1 VAKKFLVDID
11 LNTNELQNAVV
22 QNLPF
27 SSEPTGEKGRIYFDS
42 TNNVLK
48 VYNGSLWQSLATGGS
63 TVDTV
68 TLTGDVT
75 GSGTLAGN
83 AISIATTI
91 AANSVAL
98 GTDTTGNYVAS
109 VGTGNYI
116 LITGTPGEGWSPEFA
131 VDATT
136 ASTASKVVARDS
148 SGDIYVRNV
157 YGTLVGTADHAN
169 TASAINWSGI
179 TDKPDPVVA
188 VYLSGDVTGNASTT
202 LTDLASGSVSI
213 STTIA
218 ANSVAL
224 GTDTTGNYVAD
235 VTASTGVNI
244 TGTPGE
250 GWTPVI
256 SIGQPVATSDSPTFA
271 AITITGDAAVNG
283 GDLTTTSTGTATLFN
298 TNATTLNIGGAAT
311 TIGIGAATGNTTVNN
326 NLIVSGNLTVSGSV
340 TTLDTQ
346 QLIVED
352 NIIVLNSNVTTSPSL
367 DAGLEVERGTST
379 NVSILWNETSDLWTV
394 TNDGTNY
401 AQIARK
407 YAATISSSAATS
419 YTLTHNLNT
428 RDVTVEVYQNS
439 SNYDTVE
446 VDVLRSSVNA
456 VTINFAASPA
466 VDYRVV
472 ITG

>member
-1 VAKKFLVDID
+1 MAKRFLVDLD
-11 LNTNELQNAVV
+11 LSTNELQNAVI
-22 QNLPF
+22 QNLPVA
-27 SSEPTGEKGRIYFDS
+27 SEPSGEKGRIYFDS
-42 TNNVLK
+42 TNNVIK
-48 VYNGSLWQSLATGGS
+48 VYNGSTWQPLATGGS

-75 GSGTLAGN
+75 GSGSLAGN
-83 AISIATTI
+83 TISVAATI

-98 GTDTTGNYVAS
+98 GTDTTGNYVA
-109 VGTGNYI
+109 G
-116 LITGTPGEGWSPEFA
+116 A
-131 VDATT
+131 
-136 ASTASKVVARDS
+136 
-148 SGDIYVRNV
+148 
-157 YGTLVGTADHAN
+157 
-169 TASAINWSGI
+169 
-179 TDKPDPVVA
+179 
-188 VYLSGDVTGNASTT
+188 
-202 LTDLASGSVSI
+202 
-213 STTIA
+213 
-218 ANSVAL
+218 
-224 GTDTTGNYVAD
+224 
-235 VTASTGVNI
+235 TASTGVNI

-311 TIGIGAATGNTTVNN
+311 TIGIGAATGNTTINN

-352 NIIVLNSNVTTSPSL
+352 NIIVLNSNVTTAPSL
-367 DAGLEVERGTST
+367 DAGLEVERGTSL
-379 NVSILWNETSDLWTV
+379 NVSVLWNETSDLWTL

>member
-1 VAKKFLVDID
+1 MAKRFLVDLD
-11 LNTNELQNAVV
+11 LSTNELQNAVI
-22 QNLPF
+22 QNASADP
-27 SSEPTGEKGRIYFDS
+27 SGIAGRIYFNDGSGYLRVYDGS
-42 TNNVLK
+42 T
-48 VYNGSLWQSLATGGS
+48 WQNLSTGGAAANA
-63 TVDTV
+63 VA
-68 TLTGDVT
+68 LTGDVT
-75 GSGTLAGN
+75 GSGSVVN
-83 AISIATTI
+83 NVISIATTI

-109 VGTGNYI
+109 VGQGNYI
-116 LITGTPGEGWSPEFA
+116 LITGTPGEGWAPEFA
-131 VDATT
+131 VNAAT
-136 ASTASKVVARDS
+136 ASTVSTVVARDS

-157 YGTLVGTADHAN
+157 YGNLLGN
-169 TASAINWSGI
+169 SSSA
-179 TDKPDPVVA
+179 
-188 VYLSGDVTGNASTT
+188 
-202 LTDLASGSVSI
+202 
-213 STTIA
+213 TIA
-218 ANSVAL
+218 AGVATNSVAL
-224 GTDTTGNYVAD
+224 GTDTTGNYVAG
-235 VTASTGVNI
+235 VTASTGVSI

-311 TIGIGAATGNTTVNN
+311 TIGIGAGTGNTTVNN

-352 NIIVLNSNVTTSPSL
+352 NIIVLNSNVTTAPSL
-367 DAGLEVERGTST
+367 DAGLEVERGTSL
-379 NVSILWNETSDLWTV
+379 NVSVLWNETSDLWTL

-446 VDVLRSSVNA
+446 VDVLRSGVNA
-456 VTINFAASPA
+456 VTINFAASPS